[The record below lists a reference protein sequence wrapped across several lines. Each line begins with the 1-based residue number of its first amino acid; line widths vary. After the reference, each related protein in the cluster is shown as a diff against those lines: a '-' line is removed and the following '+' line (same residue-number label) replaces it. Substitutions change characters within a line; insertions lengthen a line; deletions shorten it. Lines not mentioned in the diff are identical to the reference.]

1 MGNNLNAA
9 IVGGGKAGLAV
20 IDMLTAQRHRP
31 LQMDLIGVADINPE
45 APGARRARRLGIYT
59 TTDYHDL
66 FGLKDLNLIM
76 ELTGDPETSKS
87 IQEEKPVHIHFMDHT
102 VSKLFWDIMHLEKE
116 KLIPESEAKAQIKA
130 VSRLFMDMIN
140 VEEEKLRA
148 EKEAEER
155 IKAERDNTARILD
168 GLVEAVVVMDKDHRI
183 ENSNETFLEL
193 FGDERETILGKR
205 CFEVIFHREAPC
217 DSSFCPIVELAANPG
232 KIIRKELMFSENG
245 QERYYEANYS
255 ALKDDQG
262 AYTRCLISMSD
273 ITHRK
278 RLELDLENSRRKYK
292 NLFQTARDGIVLFDL
307 QGRIIET
314 NVTLR
319 QMLGYSR
326 RELESMKVAQLTTGP
341 SSKILSDHLEDLE
354 IMGSVSAEMDF
365 VKRNGDSLPVESSIS
380 WLSEDGIFQGLIRDI
395 SVRKKLEESRKL
407 YSERLEK
414 EVEERTKELRASQQE
429 TLRQKKYAEG
439 ILYGS
444 PIPMFVL
451 DRNHKITYWNRA
463 LEKLT
468 NFSSEEMIGTD
479 NQWKPFYPHKRPLL
493 ADLIIE
499 NDIETIHK
507 LYDGMHLRKSTMVEG
522 AYEAEHYFEHLGE
535 GGTYLYFNAAPI
547 KDDAGEIQGAIITYQ
562 DFTQRVR
569 MTQELRRREAFV
581 QNLIQNSIDG
591 IIATDLEGKIVIF
604 NRAAEELLG
613 YSPESIIGKMKYQE
627 ILSRETV
634 KDIRKAFYSNA
645 FGPEGKI
652 INMQME
658 FLDRAGN
665 PIPVRLSGTLL
676 YEEGKEVGSVVS
688 IQDLREILRLQK
700 EKEQAERMA
709 AIGQTV
715 AGLAH
720 YIKNILNGLKG
731 GAYVINSAMKKR
743 NLDLMANGWRI
754 VEKNIDQISHI
765 VMDMLVYSKDRQP
778 EYEMVD
784 PNELALD
791 VLELMKD
798 RAKSVGVTLI
808 PDLMEGLEPVS
819 MDRTAI
825 HRCLLN
831 LVSNA
836 IDACTMEDIMSGEA
850 RVTVKT
856 DKPRGWAV
864 RFQVRDNG
872 AGMDEKVKQK
882 LFTGFFSTKGNKGTG
897 LGLPVTQ
904 KIVKEHKGQLSFE
917 SEVGKGTTFSLC
929 LPEV

>member
-1 MGNNLNAA
+1 MDHKFNAA
-9 IVGGGKAGLAV
+9 IVGGGKAGLA
-20 IDMLTAQRHRP
+20 IINMLTAKQHRP
-31 LQMDLIGVADINPE
+31 LQINLIGVADIDPD
-45 APGARRARRLGIYT
+45 APGMRRARQLGIFT
-59 TTDYHDL
+59 TTEYHEL
-66 FGLKDLNLIM
+66 FSLKDLNLIM
-76 ELTGDPETSKS
+76 ELTGDPGTSAA
-87 IQEEKPVHIHFMDHT
+87 ILQEKPPHVHFMDHT
-102 VSKLFWDIMHLEKE
+102 VSKLFWDITHLQQE

-130 VSRLFMDMIN
+130 VSRLFMDMLN

-148 EKEAEER
+148 EKEAEAR
-155 IKAERDNTARILD
+155 IKAERDNTERILN
-168 GLVEAVVVMDKDHRI
+168 GLVEAVLVVDKDYHI
-183 ENSNETFLEL
+183 ENSNETFVAL
-193 FGDERETILGKR
+193 FANGRESIIGKH
-205 CFEVIFHREAPC
+205 CYEVIFDRKAPC
-217 DSSFCPIVELAANPG
+217 DPSFCPIMELGRDPR
-232 KIIRKELMFSENG
+232 KIVRKELTFSRNG
-245 QERYYEANYS
+245 EERYYEANYS
-255 ALKDDQG
+255 ALRDDRG
-262 AYTRCLISMSD
+262 EYTRCLVSMND

-278 RLELDLENSRRKYK
+278 RLELDLENSRKKYR
-292 NLFQTARDGIVLFDL
+292 NLFQAARDGIVLFDRE
-307 QGRIIET
+307 GRIIET

-319 QMLGYSR
+319 QMLGYS
-326 RELESMKVAQLTTGP
+326 MKEFETMKIAQLATNIST
-341 SSKILSDHLEDLE
+341 KILSDFLQDLE
-354 IMGSVSAEMDF
+354 IMGSVCVEMDF
-365 VKRNGDSLPVESSIS
+365 AKRNGDPLPVEASIS
-380 WLSEDGIFQGLIRDI
+380 WLEEERLFQGIIRDI

-407 YSERLEK
+407 YSEHLEK

-429 TLRQKKYAEG
+429 TFRQKKYAEG
-439 ILYGS
+439 IIYGS

-451 DRNHKITYWNRA
+451 DRNHKITYWNKA

-468 NFSSEEMIGTD
+468 NYSSEKMIGTD

-493 ADLIIE
+493 ADLIID
-499 NDIETIHK
+499 NDIEMIHK
-507 LYDGMHLRKSTMVEG
+507 LYDGMNLRKSTMVEG

-547 KDDAGEIQGAIITYQ
+547 KDDSGRIQGAIVTYQ
-562 DFTQRVR
+562 DFTERVR
-569 MTQELRRREAFV
+569 MTQELKRREAFV

-591 IIATDLEGKIVIF
+591 IIATDAEGRIVIF

-627 ILSRETV
+627 ILSKETV
-634 KDIRKAFYSNA
+634 KNIRKAFYSDA
-645 FGPEGKI
+645 FGPKGKI

-658 FLDRAGN
+658 FIDRAGN
-665 PIPVRLSGTLL
+665 SIPVRLSGTLL
-676 YEEGKEVGSVVS
+676 YEGGKEVGSVVS

-731 GAYVINSAMKKR
+731 GAYVINSGMKKKD
-743 NLDLMANGWRI
+743 LDLVANGWRI

-784 PNELALD
+784 PNELVLD
-791 VLELMKD
+791 VIELMRD
-798 RAKSVGVTLI
+798 RAKAVGVVLI
-808 PDLMEGLEPVS
+808 PDLMEGLGPVR

-836 IDACTMEDIMSGEA
+836 IDACTMEGIMSGEG
-850 RVTVKT
+850 RVIVKT
-856 DKPRGWAV
+856 DKPEGWAV
-864 RFQVRDNG
+864 RFQVQDNG
-872 AGMDEKVKQK
+872 VGMDEKVKQK
-882 LFTGFFSTKGNKGTG
+882 LFTGFFSTKGSKGTG

-904 KIVKEHKGQLSFE
+904 KIVKEHKGELKFE
-917 SEVGKGTTFSLC
+917 SERGKGTTFYLL